1 MENQNGAFTGGCS
14 PPQSEAGITQKHRAD
29 QKQTVFSKNQESFR
43 ADSLSTLE

>member
-29 QKQTVFSKNQESFR
+29 QKQS
-43 ADSLSTLE
+43 SLRIKKASEQIL